1 MSNNK
6 ADVNNL
12 GRNIVLY
19 NLDENNINDF
29 YQQNS
34 WIDRKSFTRICLT

>member
-19 NLDENNINDF
+19 NLDENNIKDVVLL
-29 YQQNS
+29 
-34 WIDRKSFTRICLT
+34 W